1 MLLAALASLIAGVIG
16 IFVVQGAAVRFTMGA
31 FTLNVDGTT
40 LLIGFGTGLLIGV
53 VGSIPP
59 AIRAMRLLVV
69 EGLKAI

>member
-1 MLLAALASLIAGVIG
+1 
-16 IFVVQGAAVRFTMGA
+16 MGA
-31 FTLNVDGTT
+31 FSLNVDSIT

-53 VGSIPP
+53 MGSVPP